1 MIDTMETLQVIN
13 EKSGEQYTGSEIEY
27 FIDDTTDIGEV
38 YLDGNLIYQ
47 STSIY
52 NEKDL
57 KVKFKEIFAID
68 KEDIQ
73 WIENFQVV

>member
-1 MIDTMETLQVIN
+1 MIDTMETLQIIN

-68 KEDIQ
+68 KEDI
-73 WIENFQVV
+73 

>member
-68 KEDIQ
+68 KEDI
-73 WIENFQVV
+73 

>member
-47 STSIY
+47 STSMH
-52 NEKDL
+52 K
-57 KVKFKEIFAID
+57 
-68 KEDIQ
+68 Q
-73 WIENFQVV
+73 WIEEIIEILEKD

>member
-1 MIDTMETLQVIN
+1 MIYTMDAIEIIN
-13 EKSGEQYTGSEIEY
+13 EKSGDQYIGSEIEY

-47 STSIY
+47 SMSIY

-57 KVKFKEIFAID
+57 STKFNEAFSINKQESTDA
-68 KEDIQ
+68 
-73 WIENFQVV
+73 

>member
-1 MIDTMETLQVIN
+1 MDILEIIN
-13 EKSGEQYTGSEIEY
+13 EKSGEHYHGNDIEY

-38 YLDGNLIYQ
+38 YLDGNLIFQ

-57 KVKFKEIFAID
+57 KIKF
-68 KEDIQ
+68 EDIFS
-73 WIENFQVV
+73 IIKEESTNG